1 MRFSASPLLIP
12 FAVSSIVVSVKWH
25 TTQIYAKVLTI
36 QNYFYFVYNINLGG
50 FANVLALI
58 AVAAIF

>member
-1 MRFSASPLLIP
+1 LHGRLLGLPI
-12 FAVSSIVVSVKWH
+12 
-25 TTQIYAKVLTI
+25 TQIYAKVLTI